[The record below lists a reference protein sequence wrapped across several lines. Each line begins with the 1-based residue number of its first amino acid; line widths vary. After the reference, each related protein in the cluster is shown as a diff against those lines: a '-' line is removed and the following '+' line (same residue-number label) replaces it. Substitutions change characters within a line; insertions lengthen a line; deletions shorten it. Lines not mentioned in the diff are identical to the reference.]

1 MKILNRFRLL
11 CNPASIR
18 LFMKSYAMF
27 RTDKRCSLVKLL
39 QSAWRSAGEEKVVPY
54 EGKLV
59 YSSFLPPI
67 PSKAADQVLD
77 ALDMSKGA
85 FDAQLTGRR
94 RAPISMYI
102 AITEC
107 CPYHCAHCSAV
118 GRNPVQELTTSEMK
132 KVLADLQGMGTAI
145 IGFTGGEPL
154 LRADLCELIAS
165 IDERSVSFLF
175 TTGYGLTLE
184 KARAFKKAGLFAVG
198 ISLDD
203 ADPKRMDELRGREG
217 AFDKAVEAVKLCR
230 EAGLYTMTQTV
241 GGRDSLRTGHL
252 QKIIALSKT
261 LDVHEVRVLENMP
274 SGRLAKVSEDRILTA
289 SDRDELRAFNV
300 AMNKE
305 KGLPKISVFAYTED
319 KSRFGCGAG
328 TQHSYLDAAGT
339 LYPCDFVP
347 LSFGNVRERPIAE
360 LWREMHRRIGM
371 PRQTCMIM
379 EMYAKKLLDPVT
391 TFPVPPEAV
400 DPYLQKLDV
409 MTQMPGYYRRLAGV
423 DVNRYTFTLHEV

>member
-1 MKILNRFRLL
+1 MKMVNRFKLL
-11 CNPASIR
+11 CHPAAIR
-18 LFMKSYAMF
+18 LFWKSYAMF
-27 RTDKRCSLVKLL
+27 RTDPRCSLVTLL
-39 QSAWRSAGEEKVVPY
+39 RSAWRSAGEEKVVPF

-85 FDAQLTGRR
+85 FEAQLTGRR

-102 AITEC
+102 AITER

-118 GRNPVQELTTSEMK
+118 GRNPVQELTTEEMK
-132 KVLADLQGMGTAI
+132 KVLADLQEMGTAI
-145 IGFTGGEPL
+145 IGFTGGEPMV
-154 LRADLCELIAS
+154 RADLLELISA

-175 TTGYGLTLE
+175 TTGYGMTLE

-217 AFDKAVEAVKLCR
+217 AFDKAVAAVKICR

-241 GGRDSLRTGHL
+241 AGRDSLQSGHL
-252 QKIIALSKT
+252 RKIIELSKSMG
-261 LDVHEVRVLENMP
+261 VQEVRVLENMP
-274 SGRLAKVSEDRILTA
+274 SGRLAKVAEACILTQA
-289 SDRDELRAFNV
+289 ERDELRAFSV
-300 AMNKE
+300 EMNQK
-305 KGLPKISVFAYTED
+305 KGFPKISVFAYTED

-328 TQHSYLDAAGT
+328 TQHSYLDAAGN

-360 LWREMHRRIGM
+360 LWSEMHKRIGI
-371 PRQTCMIM
+371 PRQSCMIM

-391 TFPVPPEAV
+391 VFPVPPESV
-400 DPYLQKLDV
+400 EPYLKKLDV
-409 MTQMPGYYRRLAGV
+409 MTQMPGYYRRLLGAK
-423 DVNRYTFTLHEV
+423 